1 MFAIE
6 ERIMSRRTVNLDDTL
21 YDYLQKVSLRDTP
34 VQKALRE
41 ETDKLEYA
49 RMQISPDQAQFMA
62 LLVKLTDAHKTIEVG
77 TFTGYSALAIAQA
90 LPEDG
95 VVVACD
101 VSEEWTN
108 IGKRFWQQAG
118 VAHKIDLRLAPAA
131 ETLAGLIGEG
141 QSDTYDF
148 AFIDADKENQ
158 LVYYEY
164 CLQLVRPGGLI
175 TIDNVL
181 WGGDVANPDN
191 QSEDTVAIR
200 KFNEFI
206 HQDGRV
212 DMSLVPIGDGLTL
225 ARRRF

>member
-1 MFAIE
+1 
-6 ERIMSRRTVNLDDTL
+6 MSMSKRTVNLDDRL
-21 YDYLQKVSLRDTP
+21 YDYLLNVSLRDTP

-41 ETDKLEYA
+41 ETDKQEWA

-62 LLVKLTDAHKTIEVG
+62 LLVKLTDARKTIEVG

-101 VSEEWTN
+101 VSEEWTS
-108 IGKRFWQQAG
+108 IGKRFWKQAG

-131 ETLAGLIGEG
+131 KTLTGLIEDG
-141 QSDTYDF
+141 QNDSYDF

-175 TIDNVL
+175 AIDNVL

-200 KFNEFI
+200 KFNEFVY
-206 HQDGRV
+206 QDGRV
-212 DMSLVPIGDGLTL
+212 DISLVPIGDGLTL

>member
-1 MFAIE
+1 M
-6 ERIMSRRTVNLDDTL
+6 IMSKRTVNLDDRL
-21 YDYLQKVSLRDTP
+21 YDYLLNVSLRDTP

-41 ETDKLEYA
+41 ETDKQEWA

-62 LLVKLTDAHKTIEVG
+62 LLVKLTDARKTIEVG

-101 VSEEWTN
+101 VSEEWTS
-108 IGKRFWQQAG
+108 IGKRFWKQAG

-131 ETLAGLIGEG
+131 KTLTGLIEDG
-141 QSDTYDF
+141 QNDSYDF

-175 TIDNVL
+175 AIDNVL

-200 KFNEFI
+200 KFNEFVY
-206 HQDGRV
+206 QDGRV
-212 DMSLVPIGDGLTL
+212 DISLVPIGDGLTL